1 MKNSFPTSKGLK
13 VVQDLTVV
21 IKENR
26 EYLSEID
33 GAIGDGDHG
42 INMDKGFSLVAKRLA
57 GQDMDFSDALRTL
70 GTTLLEDIGGS
81 MGPLYGMF
89 FKQMSRVAKKVE
101 VVDISVVYEMFNS
114 AMEGVMRLSD
124 VKIGDKTMIDT
135 LYPAVQALSEAV
147 KAEKSF
153 NEGIDAMIDSAY
165 AGWQSTKEMVAK
177 IGRASRLGER
187 SRGVL
192 DAIYANVAIEVAEAV
207 GNGEYQRGIVI
218 CGTGIGVSLA
228 ANKVPKAYCALV
240 TNAYQAERAALSNN
254 ANMIAL
260 GSQVTGDKLARLLVR
275 TWMAHEYT
283 PNSRS
288 DSKIERIYDYV
299 SKQAEL

>member
-1 MKNSFPTSKGLK
+1 MKNSFPTSKGMK

-89 FKQMSRVAKKVE
+89 FKQMSRVVKKVE
-101 VVDISVVYEMFNS
+101 VVDISVVYEMCNS

-192 DAIYANVAIEVAEAV
+192 DAGATSCYLILKSM
-207 GNGEYQRGIVI
+207 GE
-218 CGTGIGVSLA
+218 SMKELA
-228 ANKVPKAYCALV
+228 
-240 TNAYQAERAALSNN
+240 Q
-254 ANMIAL
+254 
-260 GSQVTGDKLARLLVR
+260 
-275 TWMAHEYT
+275 
-283 PNSRS
+283 
-288 DSKIERIYDYV
+288 
-299 SKQAEL
+299 

>member
-89 FKQMSRVAKKVE
+89 FKRMSRVAKKVE
-101 VVDISVVYEMFNS
+101 VVDISVVYEMCNS